1 MKRATAALFSWS
13 LRADCTAT
21 TPHVVRGAFALFVLM
36 SVSAAYADA
45 FSAVGPGLRFFGTI
59 CYLNVFLITVAGM
72 SYFVSAVTEE
82 KESGTL
88 ALLRLA
94 GAPPLGIV
102 LSKSTSRLISA
113 LMLMMIQL
121 PFTFLSVTLGGITW
135 FQILAAY
142 AALTGWLCLV
152 SSTSLLCSVTSPTS
166 GRAATRAIAVLLLFF
181 AIGPSAEALSK
192 ATLPRWV
199 PAEVPQTADTVAE
212 LHQLISVTPR
222 LQEVLSPAGV
232 ARLTSSQFW
241 LSMSIA
247 VGLFALSVLLFQ
259 RSALPAAPSLTSR
272 SRRIRRMAVS
282 RTWRLFVVWKDFLF
296 FTGGVP
302 GVIGRCLL
310 YGGVV
315 ATFVTLDAFSGR
327 QPGQWLSNNDLAW
340 TCFLIIV
347 GVLTVEGLFYATGML
362 VHESEQG
369 TLGPLR
375 LVPCETLWILAQKLA
390 ACAIAMMP
398 GLLALG
404 SVLLLN
410 GPAIFYFIETTGVI
424 WYLFEFL
431 LCAHLTVLLSLR
443 SRWAAL
449 PIALFI
455 TAASNLCFPVIIIS
469 FTTAVK
475 SMARINGMQLG
486 DVTITLINIA
496 WAWVFVL
503 LPLEIET
510 VKAWHRAAEE
520 S

>member
-13 LRADCTAT
+13 LRADCTST
-21 TPHVVRGAFALFVLM
+21 TPHVVRGAFALFVLL

-45 FSAVGPGLRFFGTI
+45 FSAVGPGLRFFRTI

-142 AALTGWLCLV
+142 AALTAWMCLV
-152 SSTSLLCSVTSPTS
+152 SSAALLCSVTSPTS
-166 GRAATRAIAVLLLFF
+166 GRAATRAIAALLLFF
-181 AIGPSAEALSK
+181 AIGPAALALST
-192 ATLPRWV
+192 ATLPQWV
-199 PAEVPQTADTVAE
+199 PDEVPQVAKTVYGLQQA
-212 LHQLISVTPR
+212 LSVTPR
-222 LQEVLSPAGV
+222 LDEVLSPAGV
-232 ARLTSSQFW
+232 SSLVDRQFW
-241 LSMSIA
+241 YSMSIA
-247 VGLFALSVLLFQ
+247 LALFVASVLLFY
-259 RSALPAAPSLTSR
+259 RSAAPAAPALTAR
-272 SRRIRRMAVS
+272 SRRLRRMAVS
-282 RTWRLFVVWKDFLF
+282 RTWKLFVVWKDFLF
-296 FTGGVP
+296 FTGGIP
-302 GVIGRCLL
+302 AVIARILL
-310 YGGVV
+310 YGGLV
-315 ATFVTLDAFSGR
+315 ATFVAIDAVSGR
-327 QPGQWLSNNDLAW
+327 PNSQWLSDNNLAW

-347 GVLTVEGLFYATGML
+347 GVLTVEGLFYATGLL

-375 LVPCETLWILAQKLA
+375 LVPCETIWILAQKLA
-390 ACAIAMMP
+390 ACGIAMIP
-398 GLLALG
+398 GTLALG
-404 SVLLLN
+404 IVLMLN
-410 GPAIFYFIETTGVI
+410 GPAIAYYIQTTAVI

-431 LCAHLTVLLSLR
+431 LCAHLTALLSLK

-455 TAASNLCFPVIIIS
+455 TLASNLCFPVIIIS

-486 DVTITLINIA
+486 DVAVTLINIA
-496 WAWVFVL
+496 WAWIFVL

-510 VKAWHRAAEE
+510 IKAWHREAER